1 MNKSHKKKKNGMSA
15 QKEQDVKG
23 CIDELEYVL
32 HYLKEYQSGSLTQK
46 SLSDIFHYN
55 SNKMLRQIRNRFK
68 EYLTKDAETV
78 FSTEMLS
85 QLLCSMESPSHRI
98 LKDVFG
104 IPSDTLC
111 VLPPYDET
119 LFWENYIQMLPAHEQ
134 TILKALYTETNLSME
149 QIGKRNGYTKQGIS
163 VMRQRILEKLRN
175 PKQIAILFQETTSD
189 GIAIQ
194 DMTKQIRNIV
204 TDMELEQ
211 NRKQL
216 QELRRKID
224 RMLDNVTS
232 QITQNVLDTNI
243 TDCQLSTRTTNALL
257 SNGCR
262 TVQDAIEK
270 YPDYDSIKNIQN
282 IGRKSAEELFN
293 FLRSVS

>member
-1 MNKSHKKKKNGMSA
+1 MSA
-15 QKEQDVKG
+15 RKEQDVKG

-32 HYLKEYQSGSLTQK
+32 HYLREYQSGSLTQK

-78 FSTEMLS
+78 FSTDMLS

-175 PKQIAILFQETTSD
+175 PKQIAILFRETTSD

-194 DMTKQIRNIV
+194 DMTEQIRNIV
-204 TDMELEQ
+204 MNMELEQ

-224 RMLDNVTS
+224 RILNDVTS

-243 TDCQLSTRTTNALL
+243 TECQLSTRTTNALL
-257 SNGCR
+257 SDGCR

>member
-1 MNKSHKKKKNGMSA
+1 MNESHKKKKNGMSA
-15 QKEQDVKG
+15 RKEQDVKG

-32 HYLKEYQSGSLTQK
+32 HYLREYQSGSLTQK

-78 FSTEMLS
+78 FSTDMLS

-175 PKQIAILFQETTSD
+175 PKQIAILFRETTSD

-194 DMTKQIRNIV
+194 DMTEQIRNIV
-204 TDMELEQ
+204 MNMELEQ

-224 RMLDNVTS
+224 RILNDVTS

-243 TDCQLSTRTTNALL
+243 TECQLSTRTTNALL
-257 SNGCR
+257 SDGCR